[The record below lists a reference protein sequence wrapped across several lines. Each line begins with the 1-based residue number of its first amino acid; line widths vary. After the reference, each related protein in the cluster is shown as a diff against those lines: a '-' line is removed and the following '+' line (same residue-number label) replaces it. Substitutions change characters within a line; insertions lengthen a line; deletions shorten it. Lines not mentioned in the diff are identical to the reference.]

1 MQFYVTQH
9 HGTEPPFTGRLL
21 HNKKNG
27 VYHCTVCDAPLFN
40 SQTKYDSGCGW
51 PSFYEPVSAEAIR
64 YLTDNSHGMQRIEI
78 RCGNCDAHLGHV
90 FPDGPQP
97 TGERYCVNSAS
108 LSFTDEQM
116 ASKSRVEETIQQ
128 IIPCGGERK
137 MDIEQII
144 DSMTPEV
151 YQRLAT
157 AVELGKWPDGVAL
170 TPEQKENSLQLV
182 MLWQARYNTDA
193 QHMTIDTSGQMVMK
207 SKQQLK
213 EDFGIVPKPI
223 ATVKLQ

>member
-1 MQFYVTQH
+1 
-9 HGTEPPFTGRLL
+9 
-21 HNKKNG
+21 
-27 VYHCTVCDAPLFN
+27 
-40 SQTKYDSGCGW
+40 
-51 PSFYEPVSAEAIR
+51 
-64 YLTDNSHGMQRIEI
+64 
-78 RCGNCDAHLGHV
+78 
-90 FPDGPQP
+90 
-97 TGERYCVNSAS
+97 
-108 LSFTDEQM
+108 
-116 ASKSRVEETIQQ
+116 
-128 IIPCGGERK
+128 

-193 QHMTIDTSGQMVMK
+193 QHMTIDTRGQMVMK

-223 ATVKLQ
+223 SMAPRWWPAKMRKRASARPPTIRLPT